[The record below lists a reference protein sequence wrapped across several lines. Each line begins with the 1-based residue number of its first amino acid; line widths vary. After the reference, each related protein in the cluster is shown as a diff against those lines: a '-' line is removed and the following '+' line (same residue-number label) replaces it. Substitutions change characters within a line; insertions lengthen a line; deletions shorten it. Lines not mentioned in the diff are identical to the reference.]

1 MKKPHYYYQIS
12 VTSVVADQLQ
22 VFVDQCADA
31 AEQARL
37 WAEKQGADHYIESP
51 KGMSGG
57 IIAVEFDN
65 TIAKEGWE
73 RIDTPTGDVYF
84 LPAEGSALEKEMEK
98 LPVVNEAALF
108 GILSLVPN
116 RNKKGVPL
124 PMTFGNT
131 TPIIFKYKD
140 YWYVDAPYKSDN
152 SNVALID
159 EHYFNRQKRLAISDH
174 IQK

>member
-1 MKKPHYYYQIS
+1 MKKPHYYYKIS
-12 VTSVVADQLQ
+12 ATSVVAEHLQ
-22 VFVDQCADA
+22 VFIDQCTDA

-51 KGMSGG
+51 KGMAGG
-57 IIAVEFDN
+57 IVAVEFDN

-84 LPAEGSALEKEMEK
+84 VPADGSALEKEMKK
-98 LPVVNEAALF
+98 LPVVNDAALF

-116 RNKKGVPL
+116 RNKKGEAL

-131 TPIIFKYKD
+131 TPILFKYKN
-140 YWYVDAPYKSDN
+140 YWYVDVPYQSDN
-152 SNVALID
+152 IDVSAID
-159 EHYFNRQKRLAISDH
+159 EHYFHRQKRLAISTT
-174 IQK
+174 